1 MMMATYRFG
10 DFTLTAS
17 TRELKRG
24 ALPVAISPRA
34 FDCLAY
40 LIEHRDRAVGKDE
53 LVAAIWERV
62 DVSDTQLGQTV
73 LRARRAVNDDG
84 QTQHVI
90 RTVSR
95 FGYRWV
101 ADVAIVE
108 SGAHTPIVAT
118 MPVTNEHHIDES
130 TTEAAAIEP
139 PLRADDT
146 TSTRRFTLAAI
157 AACLLVAVAA
167 IVFAPRMLKTDTSP
181 LSIATSEPTGAV
193 VLPLHVA
200 ASENDA
206 WLRLGVMDL
215 IAERLRA
222 GGLAVPPSENTVAL
236 LQDLKDDD
244 SAAVT
249 SAIRRVAPA
258 SLIVSGDIARDGERW
273 TIDLRAVAAD
283 GTALT
288 VDSAQRDAL
297 DAARDAADRLLG
309 RLGRAHPPEPA
320 YTNEVQQRLQRAQAA
335 MLGNDLDAARA
346 ILISDPDLAHAEPEL
361 SYRLAMV
368 DFRAGAYARAEASL
382 TSLLSEPA
390 ANDPSFRARVLDGR
404 GAVRIRQDNY
414 SGAESD
420 YDAAIALLNDHGN
433 APELGRALTGRGVSR
448 AMRRNFAPALAD
460 LGQARVQ
467 LEEAGDTLAIARV
480 DTDQAALEMNRDRPQ
495 EAIGY
500 LEKAATVFERYGA
513 INELMETLAS
523 LASNHMVLL
532 QPADALAASDRS
544 WALATRV
551 TDPNQHLNLIE
562 DRVDAFIAL
571 GRLREAGALLST
583 LPADATGANP
593 FVARRLPAL
602 RARLARAQ
610 GDDGAAAAQARR
622 ALALPA
628 PSDDDGEGI
637 AEIALVYQR
646 ATLAMH
652 GSPPT
657 GAPAAEWL
665 DFEKPPAY
673 PVQALAAAE
682 WAASRDDA
690 TTADRVFRQAL
701 DLAEA
706 RGEPA
711 DVGAVTAAFGPWL
724 LAHGRLQE
732 AGDVIGRVAPWSD
745 RDFDSALLQVRLF
758 HALGQPGAWSK
769 ALGQARLL
777 AGDRRVPADLEQ
789 APQQAHTS
797 LARAG
802 AH

>member
-24 ALPVAISPRA
+24 AAPVAISPRA

-40 LIEHRDRAVGKDE
+40 LLEHRDRAVGKDE

-108 SGAHTPIVAT
+108 NGARTAPAFAT
-118 MPVTNEHHIDES
+118 MPAADEHRDDS
-130 TTEAAAIEP
+130 TPQMPAAQPAQRQDDATRRRRFGVLAMAAIVLLAAAAAIV
-139 PLRADDT
+139 LVSRA
-146 TSTRRFTLAAI
+146 I
-157 AACLLVAVAA
+157 
-167 IVFAPRMLKTDTSP
+167 KTDAPPASMA
-181 LSIATSEPTGAV
+181 SSEPGGAV
-193 VLPLHVA
+193 VLPLRVVA
-200 ASENDA
+200 SDNDA

-244 SAAVT
+244 AAAIT
-249 SAIRRVAPA
+249 HAIRRVAPA
-258 SLIVSGDIARDGERW
+258 ALIVNGDIARDGDRW

-283 GTALT
+283 GTTLT
-288 VDSAQRDAL
+288 ADSVQRDAL

-309 RLGRAHPPEPA
+309 RLGRAHPPDPPYSEG
-320 YTNEVQQRLQRAQAA
+320 VQQRLQRAQAA
-335 MLGNDLDAARA
+335 MLSNDLDAARA
-346 ILISDPDLAHAEPEL
+346 ILVSDPDLAHAEPEL

-368 DFRAGAYARAEASL
+368 DFRAGAYARAETSL
-382 TSLLSEPA
+382 TSLLAEPA
-390 ANDPSFRARVLDGR
+390 ADEPAFRARVLDGR

-414 SGAESD
+414 TGAASD
-420 YDAAIALLNDHGN
+420 YDAAIALLKDRGN

-448 AMRRNFAPALAD
+448 AMMRDFAPALAD

-480 DTDQAALEMNRDRPQ
+480 DTNQAALEMNRDRPQ

-500 LEKAATVFERYGA
+500 LEKGAAVFERYGA

-523 LASNHMVLL
+523 LASNHMALL
-532 QPADALAASDRS
+532 QPAEALAASDRS
-544 WALATRV
+544 WALAARV
-551 TDPNQHLNLIE
+551 TDPNQRLNLIE

-571 GRLREAGALLST
+571 GRLRDAGALLST
-583 LPADATGANP
+583 QPADAPDANP
-593 FVARRLPAL
+593 FVARRLHAL
-602 RARLARAQ
+602 RARLAFAQ
-610 GDDGAAAAQARR
+610 GDNGTAAAEARR
-622 ALALPA
+622 ALALPP
-628 PSDDDGEGI
+628 PSDDEGEGI

-646 ATLAMH
+646 AMLAK
-652 GSPPT
+652 SAALPSR
-657 GAPAAEWL
+657 APAAEWI
-665 DFEKPPAY
+665 DFDKPPTY
-673 PVQALAAAE
+673 PVQALATAE
-682 WAASRDDA
+682 WAASISDA
-690 TTADRVFRQAL
+690 ATAEREYRQAL
-701 DLAEA
+701 NLAEA

-711 DVGAVTAAFGPWL
+711 DVGGVTASFGPWL
-724 LAHGRLQE
+724 LSQGRLKD
-732 AGDVIGRVAPWSD
+732 AGDVIGRVAPWAD
-745 RDFDSALLQVRLF
+745 RDFDSAMLQVRLY
-758 HALGQPGAWSK
+758 HALGQPGAWAK
-769 ALGQARLL
+769 ALAQARAL
-777 AGDRRVPADLEQ
+777 AGERSVPAELEQ
-789 APQQAHTS
+789 APVEHAS
-797 LARAG
+797 NASVG

>member
-1 MMMATYRFG
+1 MIPAYRFG

-24 ALPVAISPRA
+24 DTPVAISPRA

-40 LIEHRDRAVGKDE
+40 LIERRDRAVGKDE
-53 LVAAIWERV
+53 WVAAIWERV

-108 SGAHTPIVAT
+108 NGAHAP
-118 MPVTNEHHIDES
+118 PVGAAPVENEHHAQGAQPY
-130 TTEAAAIEP
+130 AAAVEP
-139 PLRADDT
+139 PTRSDA
-146 TSTRRFTLAAI
+146 TRRRYRIAAI
-157 AACLLVAVAA
+157 AACLLIASVAA
-167 IVFAPRMLKTDTSP
+167 IVFVPRALRTGTP
-181 LSIATSEPTGAV
+181 PVSIPTSEPTGAV

-215 IAERLRA
+215 VAERLRA
-222 GGLAVPPSENTVAL
+222 AGLAVPPSENTVAL
-236 LQDLKDDD
+236 LQDLKADD
-244 SAAVT
+244 SAAIT
-249 SAIRRVAPA
+249 RAIRRVAPA

-273 TIDLRAVAAD
+273 TFDLRAVASD

-288 VDSAQRDAL
+288 ADASQRDAL

-309 RLGRAHPPEPA
+309 RLGRARPPDPPYA
-320 YTNEVQQRLQRAQAA
+320 DDVQRRLQRAQAA

-382 TSLLSEPA
+382 TSLLGEPA
-390 ANDPSFRARVLDGR
+390 ANDPSFRARLLDGR

-414 SGAESD
+414 GGPEGD
-420 YDAAIALLNDHGN
+420 YDAALVLLHDHGN

-448 AMRRNFAPALAD
+448 AMMRNFAPALAD
-460 LGQARVQ
+460 LGQARIQ

-495 EAIGY
+495 DAIGY

-571 GRLREAGALLST
+571 GRLREAGTLLST
-583 LPADATGANP
+583 LPADASDANP
-593 FVARRLPAL
+593 FVARRLHAL
-602 RARLARAQ
+602 RARVAFAQ
-610 GDDGAAAAQARR
+610 GDDGTAVAEARH
-622 ALALPA
+622 ALAMPA
-628 PSDDDGEGI
+628 PSDDEGEGV
-637 AEIALVYQR
+637 AEIALIYQR
-646 ATLAMH
+646 ATLAMR
-652 GSPPT
+652 GPVPER
-657 GAPAAEWL
+657 APAGQWI

-682 WAASRDDA
+682 WA
-690 TTADRVFRQAL
+690 
-701 DLAEA
+701 
-706 RGEPA
+706 
-711 DVGAVTAAFGPWL
+711 
-724 LAHGRLQE
+724 
-732 AGDVIGRVAPWSD
+732 
-745 RDFDSALLQVRLF
+745 
-758 HALGQPGAWSK
+758 
-769 ALGQARLL
+769 
-777 AGDRRVPADLEQ
+777 
-789 APQQAHTS
+789 
-797 LARAG
+797 
-802 AH
+802 